1 MVPLFE
7 SKDIPGLG
15 LIIQRRA
22 QVPLGGPESIGMTG
36 RNESECAPIRT

>member
-22 QVPLGGPESIGMTG
+22 QVPLGGARMNRNDRPECIGM
-36 RNESECAPIRT
+36 RTD